1 MLGVNRRILAEHLS
15 ALVSS
20 EQRVNQ
26 ALNDREIAF
35 KALIQLMQIKP
46 QIACNYLDE
55 LVLEYH
61 AQL

>member
-1 MLGVNRRILAEHLS
+1 MLGVNRRIVAEHLS

-26 ALNDREIAF
+26 ALNDRETAF
-35 KALIQLMQIKP
+35 RALIQLLQIKP

-61 AQL
+61 AQM

>member
-26 ALNDREIAF
+26 ALNDRETAF

>member
-15 ALVSS
+15 ALVTS

-26 ALNDREIAF
+26 ALNDREGAF
-35 KALIQLMQIKP
+35 TALIQLMNIKP

-61 AQL
+61 AQM

>member
-15 ALVSS
+15 VLVSA

-26 ALNDREIAF
+26 ALNDREQAF
-35 KALIQLMQIKP
+35 KALIQLLSIKS
-46 QIACNYLDE
+46 QVACNYLDE